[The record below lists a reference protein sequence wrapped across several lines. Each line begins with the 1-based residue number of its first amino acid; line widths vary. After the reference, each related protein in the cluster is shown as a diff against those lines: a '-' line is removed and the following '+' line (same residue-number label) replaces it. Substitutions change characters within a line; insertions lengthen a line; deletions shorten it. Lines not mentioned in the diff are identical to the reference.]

1 MKKYI
6 SLFASLLAVLAVASC
21 EKDKYGTVP
30 GNDSKPYVVVNVYTP
45 ELPADPDCDAYVR
58 VAANNATTELYYFAE
73 PIATKEARNLPEAE
87 YANYVVENGTKVSG
101 TTVSE
106 FDGSLG
112 AEFLLPK
119 LFGKNIISV
128 VAVGQNGKYLGSAE
142 FYGLKWNTIAT
153 GTYQFGSSAI
163 KSVLGA
169 TKSGVLLQ
177 QSDDDKTLYRFKDLF
192 KDGVHLQVVA
202 YPKYTATDDDGT
214 YTFLRVPAQATGL
227 NHATYGAMSV
237 RDYGYRYGDDGY
249 IFEGGYEGGI
259 YEDNSIFL
267 YLHVYVSAGNF
278 GGAYD
283 FFIPDTNN

>member
-87 YANYVVENGTKVSG
+87 YADYVIEHGTKVSS

-112 AEFLLPK
+112 AEFLMPQ
-119 LFGKNIISV
+119 LFGKNLISV
-128 VAVGQNGKYLGSAE
+128 VAVGANEKYVGSAE
-142 FYGLKWNTIAT
+142 YYGLKWNDVAT
-153 GTYQFGSSAI
+153 GTYYFGSSSI
-163 KSVLGA
+163 KNILGA
-169 TKSGVLLQ
+169 TKSGVLMQ
-177 QSDDDKTLYRFKDLF
+177 QSDDDKTLYRFKNLF
-192 KDGVHLQVVA
+192 GDGVHLQFVA
-202 YPKYTATDDDGT
+202 YPKYTGSDTHGE
-214 YTFLRVPAQATGL
+214 YVFLRVPAQPTGL
-227 NHATYGAMSV
+227 SHPSYGPMSV
-237 RDYGYRYGDDGY
+237 RDYGYRAGDDSY
-249 IFEGGYEGGI
+249 IFGGGYEGGI
-259 YEDNSIFL
+259 YADNSVFL
-267 YLHVYVSAGNF
+267 CMCVYVSAGNF
-278 GGAYD
+278 GATYD
-283 FFIPDTNN
+283 DFVPDTNN